1 MQCPF
6 EKKTVVNAPA
16 MSTPQILAQTVRERL
31 DIHPV
36 EVINNEVICA
46 AQTLQGAIAVLIHFR
61 VNAGGAIETTIKS
74 TASEVGDLLI
84 SQLLPAAFSNA
95 GPVSAP
101 SGGLPTGLLF

>member
-16 MSTPQILAQTVRERL
+16 MSTPQILAQTVRDRL

-46 AQTLQGAIAVLIHFR
+46 AQTL
-61 VNAGGAIETTIKS
+61 
-74 TASEVGDLLI
+74 
-84 SQLLPAAFSNA
+84 
-95 GPVSAP
+95 
-101 SGGLPTGLLF
+101 